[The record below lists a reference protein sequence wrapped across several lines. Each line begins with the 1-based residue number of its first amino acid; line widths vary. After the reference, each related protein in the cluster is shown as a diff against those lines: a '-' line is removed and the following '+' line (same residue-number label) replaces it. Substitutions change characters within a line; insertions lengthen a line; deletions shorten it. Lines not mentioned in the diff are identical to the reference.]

1 MRGRDGVLEGGR
13 SKRYTNCDNLATCV
27 RLVIVVTCPILTHPP
42 PRGREGGC
50 ETMKHLPCPH
60 TRTHIEYVLLW
71 LGNHQRDRTQQS
83 IGEVRTA

>member
-1 MRGRDGVLEGGR
+1 
-13 SKRYTNCDNLATCV
+13 
-27 RLVIVVTCPILTHPP
+27 
-42 PRGREGGC
+42 
-50 ETMKHLPCPH
+50 MKHLPCPH